1 MSKSEEI
8 KDGDI
13 VSYPIY
19 ENTKNQRLTIGKI
32 SGAGIALWIDGPE
45 ISTTVSDSAK
55 CTFLADGSK
64 KSQKL
69 FKKYTEKFEKL
80 DMDEI
85 GFDSYQEKAKSLFD
99 MYVEKFSELS
109 D

>member
-1 MSKSEEI
+1 MSSREI

-19 ENTKNQRLTIGKI
+19 ENTKNQRMTIGKI

-45 ISTTVSDSAK
+45 ISTTVSDISK
-55 CTFLADGSK
+55 CTLLSSDSK
-64 KSQKL
+64 KAQKM
-69 FKKYTEKFEKL
+69 FKKYSEKFEKL

-85 GFDSYQEKAKSLFD
+85 GFDSYQEKAESLYN
-99 MYVEKFSELS
+99 MYIEKFEELNN
-109 D
+109 